1 MKKLLTIIG
10 IAVTSMAYS
19 QGVLVINNY
28 SGYDFHGNLLAGN
41 LTSCLPMVI
50 NRDPD
55 PVKLP
60 AYANMSN
67 GNALIIKDF
76 QIQYTSSL
84 YPIANWN
91 VSLTQGNVT
100 VTPWDDPSLVPG
112 GSISN
117 NTKWITSKF
126 AMFFNGTNN
135 QVPGFNYSIGDA
147 TPNTCYTSSDY
158 IIDPY
163 GEVEWFTI
171 SSGGTMVTYLQ
182 IF

>member
-1 MKKLLTIIG
+1 MKKFLTLIG
-10 IAVTSMAYS
+10 IAAASIAYS
-19 QGVLVINNY
+19 QGVLVLNNY
-28 SGYDFHGNLLAGN
+28 SGYDFHGNLLASN
-41 LTSCLPMVI
+41 LTNCLPMVM

-55 PVKLP
+55 PIKVP
-60 AYANMSN
+60 ANANMGN
-67 GNALIIKDF
+67 GNALVIKDY

-84 YPIANWN
+84 YPISSWN
-91 VSLTQGNVT
+91 VTLTQGNT
-100 VTPWDDPSLVPG
+100 TATSWDDASLVLG

-126 AMFFNGTNN
+126 AMYFPGTNN

-147 TPNTCYTSSDY
+147 TPNTCYTSTDY
-158 IIDPY
+158 ILDPN

-171 SSGGTMVTYLQ
+171 STGGTMVTYLQ